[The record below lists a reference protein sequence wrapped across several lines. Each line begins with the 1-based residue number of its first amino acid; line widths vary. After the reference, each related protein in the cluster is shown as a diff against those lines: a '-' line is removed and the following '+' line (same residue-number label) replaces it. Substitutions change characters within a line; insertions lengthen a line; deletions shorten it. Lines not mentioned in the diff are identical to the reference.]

1 MSSDPIIINR
11 NIVKQ
16 TAFTSFR
23 VEKRS
28 HVPRD
33 LLTYERS
40 FQSLH
45 YAKTGVITS

>member
-23 VEKRS
+23 VEKTLPCTTWPFN
-28 HVPRD
+28 VWKK
-33 LLTYERS
+33 L
-40 FQSLH
+40 
-45 YAKTGVITS
+45 